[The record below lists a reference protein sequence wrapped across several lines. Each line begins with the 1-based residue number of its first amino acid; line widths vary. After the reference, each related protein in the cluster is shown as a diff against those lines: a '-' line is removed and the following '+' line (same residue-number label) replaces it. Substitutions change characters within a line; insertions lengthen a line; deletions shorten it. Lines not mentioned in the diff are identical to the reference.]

1 MWPSSA
7 APHIGI
13 FVRNLSSALEAQGV
27 DVEGVALIRGKRPGW
42 LTKTR
47 VHTRLGIDLARS
59 AIKPADIL
67 YIHAP
72 SWFANLSALTA
83 RPHCKRLV
91 VHMHGGE
98 VYPHSKIEA
107 LSQSAVAK
115 LCREAKLVVSPSK
128 YYAQQAIE
136 AFGLD
141 PRKVFV
147 SPSGGV
153 DTRLFA
159 PGDQVVARRA
169 MNLPLAP
176 RFLGLFGRIED
187 DKGWDVFVDVLARLR
202 AEGRDVRGLIVGN
215 GGGLAAMQA
224 SARRQGVP
232 LEVRGL
238 MPQSQLR
245 SAYQALDVFLF
256 PTRRGA
262 EALGLVPIEAMASG
276 IPVVASNRY
285 AVPEYVEDGVTG
297 HMVAPRDVRGFSTAV
312 AKILDHLPS
321 ERSDMSAAAR
331 TAAERFDAGRSAH
344 ALVERLRQI
353 VGSTC

>member
-1 MWPSSA
+1 MWPCEA

-13 FVRNLSSALEAQGV
+13 FVRNLSSAMAAEGL
-27 DVEGVALIRGKRPGW
+27 DVEAVALIEGRRPGW

-47 VHTRLGIDLARS
+47 VHARLGIDLARS

-67 YIHAP
+67 YVHAP
-72 SWFANLSALTA
+72 SWFADLSALTA
-83 RPHCKRLV
+83 RPHAKRLV

-98 VYPHSKIEA
+98 VYPHSKVESLA
-107 LSQSAVAK
+107 QGAVAK
-115 LCREAKLVVSPSK
+115 LCRRADLVVSPSK

-141 PRKVFV
+141 AGRVFV

-153 DTRLFA
+153 DTTLFS
-159 PGDQVVARRA
+159 PGDQASARKA
-169 MNLPLAP
+169 LNLPLAP

-224 SARRQGVP
+224 SARRQDVP
-232 LEVRGL
+232 LEIRGL
-238 MPQSQLR
+238 MPQSKLR
-245 SAYQALDVFLF
+245 LAYRALDVFLF

-312 AKILDHLPS
+312 ARILDLLPS
-321 ERSDMSAAAR
+321 EQSDMRDAAR
-331 TAAERFDAGRSAH
+331 NAAHRFDAGRSAQ
-344 ALVERLRQI
+344 ALVERLHQI
-353 VGSTC
+353 VDRPC